1 MIGFILRRLALGL
14 LVALT
19 VMTLAFVLTRLSG
32 DLAISIAGPQAT
44 QADLDIIRKAYG
56 LDRPQ
61 YVQFFDWIWRAVR
74 GDFGQSYFFKDSVAN
89 LIAKRMP
96 ITLTLGLV
104 GLSLALIVSI
114 PLGILAALRENTWID
129 RAVTVVTMLGQAI
142 PSFWLSL
149 MLMIVLGLHLGIL
162 PISGTGTW
170 QHLVMPGIVLAF
182 TAIPALT
189 RLTRS
194 GMIESMASD
203 YIRTARA
210 KGLSRWSIVFKH
222 ALRNAAIP
230 VVAVAAVQL
239 GFMLGG
245 SIVIETVFAL
255 HGVGYLAWESIGK
268 NDFPVVQA
276 VVMVLSIIYIGLTLL
291 ADILN
296 AVLDP
301 RLRGT

>member
-1 MIGFILRRLALGL
+1 MLRLIFRRLVVGI
-14 LVALT
+14 LVAFT
-19 VMTLAFVLTRLSG
+19 VMTLAFMLTRLSG
-32 DLAISIAGPQAT
+32 DLATSIAGPQAT
-44 QADLDIIRKAYG
+44 QADIDIIRKAYG
-56 LDRPQ
+56 LDRPL
-61 YVQFFDWIWRAVR
+61 YVQFFAWVGRALV

-89 LIAKRMP
+89 LIARRMP

-114 PLGILAALRENTWID
+114 PLGILAAVRENSWID
-129 RAVTVVTMLGQAI
+129 RAVTVFTMIGQAV
-142 PSFWLSL
+142 PSFWLAL
-149 MLMIVLGLHLGIL
+149 ILMITFGLKLGLL

-170 QHLVMPGIVLAF
+170 QHFVMPGIVLAF
-182 TAIPALT
+182 TAIPALA

-194 GMIESMASD
+194 GMIEAMASD

-210 KGLSRWSIVFKH
+210 KGLSRARIIFKH
-222 ALRNAAIP
+222 ALRNAAVP
-230 VVAVAAVQL
+230 VVSIAAVQL

-255 HGVGYLAWESIGK
+255 HGVGYLGWESIAK

-276 VVMVLSIIYIGLTLL
+276 VVLVLASIYIALTLL

-296 AVLDP
+296 VLLDP
-301 RLRGT
+301 RLRTG